1 MLQAERAHNS
11 PVPSSF
17 GRRALSL
24 PAMTTPTRT
33 LAVAA
38 ALTLAAATLPAQSAP
53 ATHSKDAALI
63 LGDIR
68 WLASDWEDGRLTGS
82 PQNDSAAAW
91 LAAHFRRLGLKAGGD
106 HGTYLQHWTV
116 NPTSTTRESGVA
128 GRATENVVAIL
139 PGADRRLAGQ
149 DIVIG
154 AHFDHLG
161 EGPFGSAAHGDSVH
175 LIHHGADDNA
185 SGTAGVLAIARML
198 AAARPR
204 PARTIVFVLFS
215 GEEEGALGSDYYAD
229 HPVIPMDSTYAML
242 NLDMV
247 GRMRDNRLLVLG
259 VLSAKEWQGLLD
271 SVDAPFHLD
280 VHASGSGWGPSDQNS
295 FFAKQRPVLHF
306 FTDVH
311 ADYHTPADTWDKI
324 NADGIETVARLV
336 ADLARRLAGRNA
348 PLTFVNAPPPT
359 MSAGAR
365 PYLGTIPDMAS
376 EPGGVKLQGVT
387 VGSPADSA
395 GLKANDVITG
405 IDADTVASLADFQ
418 NALVKHKP
426 GDKVRI
432 RVRRG
437 EQTVTLDATLGRR

>member
-1 MLQAERAHNS
+1 MPPMTSTSRAFS
-11 PVPSSF
+11 
-17 GRRALSL
+17 
-24 PAMTTPTRT
+24 
-33 LAVAA
+33 VAA
-38 ALTLAAATLPAQSAP
+38 ALAFGAAALPAQTAP
-53 ATHSKDAALI
+53 VTHSRQAAAI
-63 LGDIR
+63 LSNIR
-68 WLASDWEDGRLTGS
+68 YLASDWLDGRLTGT
-82 PQNDSAAAW
+82 PQNDSAAVW
-91 LAAHFRRLGLKAGGD
+91 LAVRLRHLGLRPGGD
-106 HGTYLQHWTV
+106 SGTYLQHWTV
-116 NPTSTTRESGVA
+116 NPTSTTRETGVA

-139 PGADRRLAGQ
+139 PGADRRLAGEA
-149 DIVIG
+149 IVIG

-185 SGTAGVLAIARML
+185 SGTAAVLEIARIL
-198 AAARPR
+198 TAARPR
-204 PARTIVFVLFS
+204 PARTIVFTLFS
-215 GEEEGALGSDYYAD
+215 GEEEGVLGSDYYAD
-229 HPVIPMDSTYAML
+229 HPALPMDSTCAML

-336 ADLARRLAGRNA
+336 ADMARRLAARTA
-348 PLTFVNAPPPT
+348 QLTFVNAPPPVMT
-359 MSAGAR
+359 SGNR

-395 GLKANDVITG
+395 GLKGGDVITG
-405 IDADTVASLADFQ
+405 IGADTVASLADMQ
-418 NALVKHKP
+418 NALVKHHP
-426 GDKVRI
+426 GDRVEI

-437 EQTVTLDATLGRR
+437 DQTLTLNATLGRR